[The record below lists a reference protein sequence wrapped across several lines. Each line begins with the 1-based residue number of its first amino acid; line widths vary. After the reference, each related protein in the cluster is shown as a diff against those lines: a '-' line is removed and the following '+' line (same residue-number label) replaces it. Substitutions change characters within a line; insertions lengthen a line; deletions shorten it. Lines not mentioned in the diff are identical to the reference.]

1 VVDKAGTPADK
12 PGRTSQADELR
23 LLPLSLIDPRPD
35 QPRRR
40 SRPASLQELTGS
52 VAAVGVLQPIR
63 VRRSGERFEIVA
75 GHRRWS
81 AARLAGLAEI
91 PAVIVDRDDDAAF
104 VEALI
109 ENVHR
114 EDLALVDRADAIRR
128 VRAALGLTNWEAV
141 GRALGLSRGH
151 LHRLLAI
158 TRLPDSMREDP
169 RFVSLTEK
177 HVRALSRLRD
187 QPAEQLRLWERI
199 HADGM
204 SGEQALAA
212 GDALLHDAPA
222 DASAAV
228 DVVSSVRA
236 ATSSLASLMAQLDAH
251 SAGAVHDDLAR
262 VHAALGRLLAGA
274 TDPDADTAT

>member
-177 HVRALSRLRD
+177 HVRALSRLRN
-187 QPAEQLRLWERI
+187 QPAQQERLWERI

-204 SGEQALAA
+204 SGEQAITAADMVLHSPSVDDGSTDATRALVTQLASVLA
-212 GDALLHDAPA
+212 HLDA
-222 DASAAV
+222 DA
-228 DVVSSVRA
+228 VVAVRA
-236 ATSSLASLMAQLDAH
+236 
-251 SAGAVHDDLAR
+251 DLRRLQAD
-262 VHAALGRLLAGA
+262 VGRLLSHG
-274 TDPDADTAT
+274 PDRSTTPRK